1 MPEVKI
7 SRSQLIRDYLKSVS
21 PKQRA
26 PMAVVAA
33 LKELG
38 TNVSVS
44 LVSYVKHN
52 MKLKKR
58 SKTVN
63 KKIDKAG
70 NKKKI
75 EVDFDVKS
83 CLIAKNLLASVGGDL
98 QAAKKN
104 LEIVSRL
111 LS

>member
-1 MPEVKI
+1 MTEEVKS
-7 SRSQLIRDYLKSVS
+7 SRSQLVRDYLNSVS
-21 PKQRA
+21 PKERGPQ
-26 PMAVVAA
+26 AVVAA
-33 LKELG
+33 LKERG
-38 TNVSVS
+38 ITVSAS
-44 LVSYVKHN
+44 LVSQVKMT
-52 MKLKKR
+52 MKTKKR
-58 SKTVN
+58 KSVKAKTN
-63 KKIDKAG
+63 

-104 LEIVSRL
+104 LEIVSKL

>member
-1 MPEVKI
+1 MTEEVKS
-7 SRSQLIRDYLKSVS
+7 SRSQLVRDYLNSVS
-21 PKQRA
+21 PKERGPQ
-26 PMAVVAA
+26 AVVAA
-33 LKELG
+33 LKERG
-38 TNVSVS
+38 ITVSAS
-44 LVSYVKHN
+44 LVSQVKMT
-52 MKLKKR
+52 MKTKKKR
-58 SKTVN
+58 KSVKAKTN
-63 KKIDKAG
+63 

-104 LEIVSRL
+104 LEIVSKL